1 MREIIKQDEKIK
13 NILLQR
19 KELIEK
25 GRELSVE
32 IEKLEKER
40 NKLALQAEKLKDKII
55 PWANKIKK
63 NELDKYENIEQILVD
78 GDNIIIKVF
87 DAIEEYKK
95 VLDEK
100 IKQGKF

>member
-25 GRELSVE
+25 GRGISAE

-40 NKLALQAEKLKDKII
+40 NKLALQAEKLKDKIV
-55 PWANKIKK
+55 PWVNKIRK
-63 NELDKYENIEQILVD
+63 NELDKYENVEQVLVD
-78 GDNIIIKVF
+78 GNNIVIKVF